1 MNLNNSSHANETLRE
16 TSGLAAHTKITL
28 WCILLVW
35 SLLANLLVIA
45 VVYCN
50 QNLKTN
56 MNYLIVNMA
65 VSDLLIPLIGI
76 PLMISNNILRPGEW
90 LVDGTIG
97 EALCK
102 LVSFLSAISP
112 YISSISLLIIT
123 VQRFIAVV
131 YPSHRQILTCKTGW
145 FLMMSFP
152 WLVAMALFSP
162 SFYTNRLSKEWGYT
176 MCEYSWSPAFD
187 PKKALIIF
195 LSIIA
200 LVGFIIPLIAIII
213 LYTII
218 HYKLRKSL
226 NNVKEIIAIEMI
238 RSRQQRNRRIFYM
251 SITIIVVFTICWSP
265 LGVLHFLFWLQPP
278 SVLSMD
284 KDIIRNM
291 FFCFTYLWYFLAA
304 INPCIYFLFLRDFR
318 QGLKRLAC
326 RKTTNEQTYTLCVC
340 CVRTVATDAT
350 SKKDPTCT
358 PPHINTTSF

>member
-1 MNLNNSSHANETLRE
+1 MYLNNSSHANETLRW
-16 TSGLAAHTKITL
+16 TSGLTNHTEITL

-35 SLLANLLVIA
+35 SLLGNLLIIA

-56 MNYLIVNMA
+56 MNYFIVNMA
-65 VSDLLIPLIGI
+65 VSDLLVPLIAM
-76 PLMISNNILRPGEW
+76 PLRISSETVHDGEW
-90 LVDGTIG
+90 LVEGPFG

-102 LVSFLSAISP
+102 LVPFLSDISP
-112 YISSISLLIIT
+112 HISSISLLIIT

-131 YPSHRQILTCKTGW
+131 YPSRRQILTRKTRW
-145 FLMMSFP
+145 FFISFP
-152 WLVAMALFSP
+152 WIVAMALFSP
-162 SFYTNRLSKEWGYT
+162 YFYALRLTKKWGYT
-176 MCEYSWSPAFD
+176 MCFTSWSPAFNQ
-187 PKKALIIF
+187 KKAFIIF
-195 LSIIA
+195 LSLIV

-226 NNVKEIIAIEMI
+226 SNVKGIIAIEMI
-238 RSRQQRNRRIFYM
+238 RSRQKRNRRIFYM

-265 LGVLHFLFWLQPP
+265 LAILHMLLWFRPP
-278 SVLSMD
+278 SIFPMD
-284 KDIIRNM
+284 IDTVQYMM
-291 FFCFTYLWYFLAA
+291 FSFVYLWCLLAA

-340 CVRTVATDAT
+340 CVRNVATGAT

-358 PPHINTTSF
+358 PPHINTTSV

>member
-28 WCILLVW
+28 WCILLLW
-35 SLLANLLVIA
+35 SLLGNLLVIA

-65 VSDLLIPLIGI
+65 VSDLLVPLIAL
-76 PLMISNNILRPGEW
+76 PWMISRETVRPGEW
-90 LVDGTIG
+90 LVEGYLG

-102 LVSFLSAISP
+102 LVPILSEIPTFVSSFNLVNIAF
-112 YISSISLLIIT
+112 
-123 VQRFIAVV
+123 QRFIAVV
-131 YPSHRQILTCKTGW
+131 YPTRIRIITPKTRWILVFFSWIAAT
-145 FLMMSFP
+145 
-152 WLVAMALFSP
+152 ALYSP
-162 SFYTNRLSKEWGYT
+162 YFYTYRLTKKWGYT

-187 PKKALIIF
+187 PKKAHILF
-195 LSIIA
+195 YSILTMA
-200 LVGFIIPLIAIII
+200 GFIIPLIAIII

-218 HYKLRKSL
+218 HYKLRESL
-226 NNVKEIIAIEMI
+226 NNVKGIIAIEMI